1 MTNITVYKTGNRY
14 RGFTLEGHAG
24 YKKICFT
31 KDIVCAS
38 ISVLAINTI
47 NSIENFTSDVPNVET
62 DEKSGLI
69 RCFFSEE
76 PSKETT
82 LLLDSMFLGFTEI
95 KNEYGKKFIDIK
107 FQEV

>member
-24 YKKICFT
+24 YDKQS

-47 NSIENFTSDVPNVET
+47 NSIENLTSDVPNVET

>member
-1 MTNITVYKTGNRY
+1 MTNITVYKTGSRY

-24 YKKICFT
+24 YAEYS
-31 KDIVCAS
+31 KDILCAS

-47 NSIENFTSDVPNVET
+47 NSIENFTSDKANVES
-62 DEKSGLI
+62 DEKTGLI

-76 PSKETT
+76 PSKETN
-82 LLLDSMFLGFTEI
+82 LLLDSMLFGLTELR
-95 KNEYGKKFIDIK
+95 KQYGKKFIDIK